1 MKNSYSILIVENDE
15 DEQFF
20 IREGFQTSD
29 RFQILALLRNGNELF
44 EWLEAH
50 PESRPDL
57 VLSDLN
63 MPGKNGYDIIR
74 ELQLHPVH
82 AAVPVIITS
91 TSSAP
96 MIIQRCLT
104 MGAAH
109 YLVKPDTFVEYPQ
122 FVSRLYA
129 VVQGGVPER

>member
-15 DEQFF
+15 DEQYF

-29 RFQILALLRNGNELF
+29 KFRILALLRNGNELF
-44 EWLEAH
+44 EWLEEH
-50 PESRPDL
+50 PDARPDL
-57 VLSDLN
+57 ILSDLN

-74 ELQLHPVH
+74 EMRRHPVH
-82 AAVPVIITS
+82 SGVPVIITS

-96 MIIQRCLT
+96 VIMQRCLT

-109 YLVKPDTFVEYPQ
+109 YLVKPDTFIEYPD
-122 FVSRLYA
+122 FVNRLYE
-129 VVQGGVPER
+129 VVRGAVPEP